1 MANILPENEVRG
13 SLLQIYSEPKVRGI
27 SNCKLPMIEVEGS
40 MIHGIHH
47 LTPYYGAYNIY
58 YSGQADYIS
67 GFCFSIAFLNLEL
80 AWLVSLLLLFD

>member
-1 MANILPENEVRG
+1 MANILPETEVRG
-13 SLLQIYSEPKVRGI
+13 SLLQIYPEPKVRGI

-67 GFCFSIAFLNLEL
+67 GFCFQYCIFEFGIGLASVIAAAF
-80 AWLVSLLLLFD
+80 